1 MNFGLLIIRHRSL
14 LTTAIAILA
23 VAGGSVTNAY
33 SQQTCVRIMK
43 QDSTLNNLADPPGYR
58 AGELGQLGKVKRVG
72 SQGPP
77 MILIPGAGFG
87 GDVFDEFM
95 ERHSGKYRM
104 YAVTIPGFGGTPA
117 PPTPP
122 AGTSF
127 GEQTWTTGALAGL
140 ERLIKDETLENLVV
154 VGHWLVG
161 TQLATR
167 LATKHPDK
175 IKAVVLLA
183 GTPRW
188 TITDTA
194 YAKYYSTPEKRIAS
208 IDGFLATR
216 WFKTVTR
223 ETWDENNFLPQDY
236 AVNPIRALR
245 LWREA
250 ASPELHV
257 WVRYLCEYNAEDL
270 CPTLQGMTVPTL
282 VLKPGLEGLWVEGQ
296 NYMVDTYCHN
306 SWNGCGD
313 GNSKITIMTIPD
325 SRACLWFDQPEKVD
339 VAIEEFLKGI
349 GM

>member
-1 MNFGLLIIRHRSL
+1 MKFRLLKSLNQKPLVTTIATSAIMIGLTMS
-14 LTTAIAILA
+14 AAA
-23 VAGGSVTNAY
+23 
-33 SQQTCVRIMK
+33 QQTCIRIMK
-43 QDSTLNNLADPPGYR
+43 QDSTLNNLADPPGYDT
-58 AGELGQLGKVKRVG
+58 GTLGQLGKVKRVG
-72 SQGPP
+72 EGGQP

-87 GDVFDEFM
+87 AEVFNEFM
-95 ERHSGKYRM
+95 DRHSSEYRM
-104 YAVTIPGFGGTPA
+104 YAVTIPGFGGTLA

-122 AGTSF
+122 PGTSF

-140 ERLIKDETLENLVV
+140 ERLIADEGLKDVIV
-154 VGHWLVG
+154 VGHWLIG

-167 LATKHPDK
+167 LAAQQPDK
-175 IKAVVLLA
+175 IKAVVLLS

-223 ETWDENNFLPQDY
+223 ETWDDNNFLPQDY
-236 AVNPIRALR
+236 AVNPVRALR

-257 WVRYLCEYNAEDL
+257 WVRYLCEFNAEDL
-270 CPTLQGMTVPTL
+270 CPTLRTLPVPTL
-282 VLKPGLEGLWVEGQ
+282 VLRPGLEGLWVEGQ
-296 NYMVDTYCHN
+296 NYMADTYCLG

-313 GNSKITIMTIPD
+313 DNPKISIKTIPE

-339 VAIEEFLKGI
+339 AAIKEFLTSTP
-349 GM
+349 